1 MNIYKYIYVCIKY
14 LQLLLKFSL
23 FGFVDDL
30 YSEKKKFLLIR
41 YRKMINR
48 GWINLQIDN
57 EIIKVLNDKGLIN
70 IYYV

>member
-1 MNIYKYIYVCIKY
+1 MNIYMCIKY

-70 IYYV
+70 IYYI

>member
-1 MNIYKYIYVCIKY
+1 MNIYKYIYICIKY

-70 IYYV
+70 IYYI

>member
-70 IYYV
+70 IYYI